1 MTTFTIDAD
10 NNITALTGTEA
21 TPSGSE
27 AFASEKDLLRIAAE
41 WPAERL
47 VEIWNSIPGVT
58 AATRFTNR
66 KAAVARVWKAI
77 QGLAKPAPEAKPAK
91 KAAGKKEPKA
101 KGKAAKTSKPE
112 KAKPAKATK
121 PAKDAKSAKEAMPAR
136 DGSKKA
142 QVLEMMRR
150 KGGATLAEIMKATDW
165 QAHTVR
171 SFISA
176 ALGKKMGITVL
187 STKSDSGERTYS
199 VTK

>member
-10 NNITALTGTEA
+10 NNITALTGHEA
-21 TPSGSE
+21 AASGSE
-27 AFASEKDLLRIAAE
+27 AFASEKDLLRIAAQ

-47 VEIWNSIPGVT
+47 VEVWNGIPGVK
-58 AATRFTNR
+58 AATRLTNR
-66 KAAVARVWKAI
+66 KAGASRVWKAI
-77 QGLAKPAPEAKPAK
+77 QSLAKPTPETKPAEKALAK
-91 KAAGKKEPKA
+91 KADGTKKEPKA
-101 KGKAAKTSKPE
+101 KGKG
-112 KAKPAKATK
+112 
-121 PAKDAKSAKEAMPAR
+121 AKSAKEAKPAR

-171 SFISA
+171 GFISA